1 MAGALFSLTLW
12 LLISLIFS
20 FYVDNLGNYSVLY
33 GSLGAI
39 IVLMLWLYL
48 TSIVILLGTLVNHIL
63 MVMRYLRET
72 GTMVSYDRQ

>member
-1 MAGALFSLTLW
+1 M
-12 LLISLIFS
+12 
-20 FYVDNLGNYSVLY
+20 LY